1 MIMKIIRIRPIE
13 PSPMENYINSGRN
26 LAVVVESCFEL
37 EYMIKYDKENT
48 IFYFQLLVIIE

>member
-1 MIMKIIRIRPIE
+1 MKIIRIRPIE